1 MCGGI
6 PFSVGEKRQI
16 PKYMPPAAENK
27 RYIDMTDN
35 NIERIVNYI
44 TALQYNGVSVEEIAY
59 KFGVSKQTI
68 YNYKCGR
75 VPRTKQQRFIDFV
88 KDNYGEVY
96 INEPYRD
103 LEE

>member
-1 MCGGI
+1 
-6 PFSVGEKRQI
+6 
-16 PKYMPPAAENK
+16 
-27 RYIDMTDN
+27 MTDN

-88 KDNYGEVY
+88 RDNYREVY

>member
-44 TALQYNGVSVEEIAY
+44 TAL
-59 KFGVSKQTI
+59 
-68 YNYKCGR
+68 
-75 VPRTKQQRFIDFV
+75 
-88 KDNYGEVY
+88 
-96 INEPYRD
+96 
-103 LEE
+103 